1 VGAGPETW
9 GRWSFTR
16 PPRPCPGLPVQSAPM
31 VRPIVEVAVNVP
43 LLRNFHYTVPKELGG
58 RLELGHRVLVP
69 FGPRTATGVCVGFP
83 SESEVPKLK
92 PVRDVLHPE
101 CRFDAHLL
109 ELTRWIA
116 DYYHVGWGEV
126 LEAALPPPIRQQ
138 QREPRVAWLTRLRTR
153 DECTVEAERVK
164 KKAPQQA
171 VALTYFA
178 GAGEDKLLRT
188 RVIAEAPCGDGA
200 LRSLVKKGWFE
211 VTQEPKPSGPSF
223 VDSQLSAA
231 SAASAV
237 ETLHADQETA
247 LKTISEAV
255 EAGGFAPILIQGVTG
270 SGKTEVYVRALR
282 SVLEAGGRGI
292 VLVPEISLTP
302 QTVTR
307 FREGLPEF
315 GIRVLHSMLTPAARR
330 REWQDIQAGKA
341 DVVIGARSSIFAP
354 LERLNLIVIDEEHD
368 SSYKQESSP
377 RYSAR
382 DVAIVRA
389 RMLGIPVLLGSAT
402 PTLESAWNATSGKYR
417 HVVLPRRVTS
427 HDLPV
432 VSIEPLG
439 GEFYRPDGSGLI
451 TDRLDYRIRKC
462 LRAGEQVILF
472 LNRRGFATYLHCFRC
487 GYVLTCDNCDI
498 ALTFHRR
505 ENAARCHYCGQATGV
520 PQACPECKV
529 PGLRRAGVGTEKV
542 ATQVAK
548 RYPDAR
554 VIQLDRDTVTTYQG
568 LQDAIRRFSEG
579 EFDILVGT
587 QMIAKGHDFPSVTLV
602 GVINADT
609 GLHFPDFRA
618 AERTF
623 QLVTQVAGRAG
634 RGQRPGHVIIQTF
647 VPDHYAIDYAARAQF
662 EAFLEKELSGRRA
675 LSYPPFG
682 RLVKI
687 LIQGEKLEVVQ
698 AEAEALGS
706 FLKQAASEGEGER
719 VQVLGPAPSPLER
732 IQRKYRY
739 QLLLKSKSSKRLH
752 QLLHQLDHGLPRPK
766 RGAERSVDVDPQSML

>member
-1 VGAGPETW
+1 
-9 GRWSFTR
+9 
-16 PPRPCPGLPVQSAPM
+16 M
-31 VRPIVEVAVNVP
+31 VRSIVEVAVNVP
-43 LLRNFHYTVPKELGG
+43 LLRNFHYSVPDELGG

-83 SESEVPKLK
+83 TESEIPKLK

-138 QREPRVAWLTRLRTR
+138 QKEPRVAWLTRLRSR
-153 DECTVEAERVK
+153 EECVGEAERVA

-171 VALTYFA
+171 AALTYFA
-178 GAGEDKLLRT
+178 GCGEDKVQRSQ
-188 RVIAEAPCGDGA
+188 VFAQAPCGDNA
-200 LRSLVKKGWFE
+200 LRTLVKKGWFE
-211 VTQEPKPSGPSF
+211 VTQEPKPAGPTF

-231 SAASAV
+231 GAASEV
-237 ETLHADQETA
+237 HDLHEDQEKA
-247 LKTISEAV
+247 LEAIR
-255 EAGGFAPILIQGVTG
+255 EATEQGGFAPILIQGVTG
-270 SGKTEVYVRALR
+270 SGKTEVYLRALR
-282 SVLEAGGRGI
+282 AVLEAGGRGI

-307 FREGLPEF
+307 FREGLPDFE
-315 GIRVLHSMLTPAARR
+315 IRVLHSMLTPSARR
-330 REWQDIQAGKA
+330 REWQDIQAGRA

-354 LERLNLIVIDEEHD
+354 VDRLQLIVIDEEHD

-389 RMLGIPVLLGSAT
+389 RMLGIPVIMGSAT
-402 PTLESAWNATSGKYR
+402 PTLESSWNAKSGKYR
-417 HVVLPRRVTS
+417 HIVLPRRVTS

-432 VSIEPLG
+432 VSTEPLG
-439 GEFYRPDGSGLI
+439 GEFYRPDGGGLI
-451 TDRLDYRIRKC
+451 SDRLDYRIRKC
-462 LRAGEQVILF
+462 LRAKEQVMLF

-487 GYVLTCDNCDI
+487 GFVLNCENCDI

-505 ENAARCHYCGQATGV
+505 ENVARCHYCGQATRV
-520 PQACPECKV
+520 PEACPECEV

-542 ATQVAK
+542 AAQVTK

-554 VIQLDRDTVTTYQG
+554 IVQLDRDTVTTYQG
-568 LQDAIRRFSEG
+568 LQEAIKSFAEG
-579 EFDILVGT
+579 RYDILVGT
-587 QMIAKGHDFPSVTLV
+587 QMIAKGHDFPLVTLV

-634 RGQRPGHVIIQTF
+634 RGKRPGHVIVQTF
-647 VPDHYAIDYAARAQF
+647 VPDHYAIDYAARAEF
-662 EAFLEKELSGRRA
+662 EPFLEKELSGRRA

-687 LIQGEKLEVVQ
+687 QIQGEKLEVVQ
-698 AEAEALGS
+698 AEAEALGK
-706 FLKQAASEGEGER
+706 FLKEAASQGDGER

-752 QLLHQLDHGLPRPK
+752 QMLYQLDQGLPRSK